1 MRQFDDYLNDQLKND
16 EFKKEFESLKPK
28 YELIQQI
35 IAERTNQNLSQKALA
50 EKIGLKQSHI
60 SRLESGNYN
69 PSLAFLQKIA
79 EGLGKK
85 IHIVL
90 E

>member
-16 EFKKEFESLKPK
+16 EFEKEFESLKPK